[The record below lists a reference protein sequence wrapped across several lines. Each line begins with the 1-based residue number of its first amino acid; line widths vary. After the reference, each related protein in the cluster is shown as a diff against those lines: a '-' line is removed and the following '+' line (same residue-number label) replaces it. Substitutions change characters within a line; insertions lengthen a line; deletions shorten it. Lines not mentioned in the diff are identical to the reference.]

1 MLCTPVYPFL
11 LLLSV
16 LLNLFLVSRPTVL
29 RCLLEAFVFRALC
42 LGGHVAV
49 RLCTLS
55 PLMHKHLWLHPGLSL
70 QVRLQASSLF
80 SRPAAGPTLS

>member
-16 LLNLFLVSRPTVL
+16 LLNPFLISRPAVL

-42 LGGHVAV
+42 LGGCVAV
-49 RLCTLS
+49 RLCTPS
-55 PLMHKHLWLHPGLSL
+55 PLLHKHLWLYPGLSL

-80 SRPAAGPTLS
+80 SRPSASPTLS